1 VPDKE
6 YNKRVN
12 FPDSMYGERELKEK
26 FIRDQ
31 ARANLASKPKVTR
44 EQMLYSQQAQLAE
57 RRQQAAM
64 QGINRGIRGGGL
76 NPFQRTWAINN
87 LQKRATQGNKAIGSV
102 PRAQQIAQDLPAQM
116 FSGDKVLN
124 KLESAFNHD
133 KSEAELNYQ
142 AHMNKLNEEKQMQQQ
157 SRNAAQFIRNS
168 VWGRR

>member
-1 VPDKE
+1 
-6 YNKRVN
+6 
-12 FPDSMYGERELKEK
+12 MYGNRELKEK

-31 ARANLASKPKVTR
+31 ARANH
-44 EQMLYSQQAQLAE
+44 EQMLYSQQAKLAE
-57 RRQQAAM
+57 RRQQASM

-76 NPFQRTWAINN
+76 NPFQRKSAIKN
-87 LQKRATQGNKAIGSV
+87 LQDIATQGNKAIGSV

-116 FSGDKVLN
+116 FSGDKVLG
-124 KLESAFNHD
+124 KLENAFNHD

-157 SRNAAQFIRNS
+157 SRNAAQFIRNA